1 MILVTAFLSL
11 LLSLIFLCIIKEII
25 TLKKYW
31 FNLFIITFLIIN
43 IFLIKL
49 FNIKEIINL
58 LIISGLICIS
68 FSLFLTLVF
77 NDSPSIFLYQIRK
90 SKNYKKIFINKKFV
104 KDRLELMEKS
114 NMIINKKLTTKGKIT
129 FYISDI
135 LSKILIK

>member
-1 MILVTAFLSL
+1 MVLITAFLSL
-11 LLSLIFLCIIKEII
+11 LFSVIFLCIIKEIV

-43 IFLIKL
+43 VLLIKL

-68 FSLFLTLVF
+68 FTLFLTLVF

-90 SKNYKKIFINKKFV
+90 TKNYKKIFINKKFV
-104 KDRLELMEKS
+104 KDMLELMQKS
-114 NMIINKKLTTKGKIT
+114 NMIINKKITTKGKPC
-129 FYISDI
+129 F
-135 LSKILIK
+135 